1 MWSHQRERVGEEKK
15 NTEGEGADPGTM
27 AVSVIIA
34 LVNFQGSLTLE
45 KGQAAI
51 FMWCDPLLILRGEK
65 LAFASKMWQ
74 EVRRKYLKTWILVPA
89 LPQED

>member
-1 MWSHQRERVGEEKK
+1 MWSHHRERVGEEKK

-51 FMWCDPLLILRGEK
+51 FM
-65 LAFASKMWQ
+65 
-74 EVRRKYLKTWILVPA
+74 
-89 LPQED
+89 

>member
-1 MWSHQRERVGEEKK
+1 MGEEKK

-27 AVSVIIA
+27 VVSVIIA

-51 FMWCDPLLILRGEK
+51 FM
-65 LAFASKMWQ
+65 
-74 EVRRKYLKTWILVPA
+74 
-89 LPQED
+89 